1 MANIKIAD
9 LKLTDYEIFFDTE
22 LSPEE
27 IAAIIGGGFWG
38 TVIGG
43 AIGALGLLAGPE
55 VGGVTIVGGMW
66 LGDAVEDKYF

>member
-9 LKLTDYEIFFDTE
+9 LKLTDSEIFFDAE

-43 AIGALGLLAGPE
+43 AVGALGLFAGP
-55 VGGVTIVGGMW
+55 VGGVTIIMGMQI
-66 LGDAVEDKYF
+66 GNAVEDKYFD